1 MIGRPAMFLAR
12 CTRLA
17 LVAVVLAAAPARA
30 DTVLATYWANSGSLP
45 PEYAWSVDVTITD
58 TGKVT
63 LKRCKGYETE
73 GPACTTRTGKAN
85 AAQVQAIR
93 LAVDESGLLANPARE
108 APPEEIPIGG
118 GSAGGS
124 VTIDGQTATLMA
136 FPRGEDSARVRKV
149 LSVIYAAIPQRLAK
163 RFIEGN

>member
-1 MIGRPAMFLAR
+1 MTLRTTILAVS
-12 CTRLA
+12 LA
-17 LVAVVLAAAPARA
+17 LAPTLSAA
-30 DTVLATYWANSGSLP
+30 DSVMATYWANSGSLP

-63 LKRCKGYETE
+63 LKHCKGYETE

-85 AAQVQAIR
+85 AAQIEAIR
-93 LAVDESGLLANPARE
+93 IAVSESGLLDNPAQE

-124 VTIDGQTATLMA
+124 VTIDGNTVTLMA
-136 FPRGEDSARVRKV
+136 FPRSEDANRVGKV
-149 LSVIYAAIPQRLAK
+149 RAVIYAAIPPRLAK

>member
-1 MIGRPAMFLAR
+1 MTLRAPALA
-12 CTRLA
+12 A
-17 LVAVVLAAAPARA
+17 LLTLVPTLAAA
-30 DTVLATYWANSGSLP
+30 DQTLATYYASSGSLP

-63 LKRCKGYETE
+63 LKHCKGYETE

-85 AAQVQAIR
+85 AAQIEAIR
-93 LAVDESGLLANPARE
+93 IAVAESGLLETPAQE

-118 GSAGGS
+118 GSSGGS
-124 VTIDGQTATLMA
+124 VTIDGQTVTLMA
-136 FPRGEDSARVRKV
+136 FPRSEDANRVGKV
-149 LSVIYAAIPQRLAK
+149 RAVIYAAIPPRLAK